1 MTAKNKKPVPQVKK
15 PFVTGAP
22 TDERTVPGALSFFG
36 VLVLAGFMS
45 FLVCSMLN
53 MDSNIL
59 RIVLNLMAEA
69 LILVIFFNNAVG
81 RGADAV
87 ARGEILYQKQ
97 ERGTPF
103 ADSER
108 ALCFHPLKGYLN
120 GLLGSLPILLCALVL
135 AVMARR
141 QSTGFGVLPGWMNG
155 YLARDEIGGAL
166 AAYTSHPGLTVEDV
180 LRIIIRV
187 VLMPFVSMIGSE
199 NRDGLLLLERLSP
212 LLVLLPALSYGI
224 GYLQGPEQRKKVHTE
239 IAANARK
246 RRIREKREKKARIAI
261 KPKGPE
267 QLN

>member
-1 MTAKNKKPVPQVKK
+1 MTKKSKKPVKPVVK
-15 PFVTGAP
+15 PFLKGYP
-22 TDERTVPGALSFFG
+22 TDERTWKSALGFLG
-36 VLVLAGFMS
+36 ILAVAALMT
-45 FLVCSMLN
+45 FLVCSMLTLDN
-53 MDSNIL
+53 PLL
-59 RIVLNLMAEA
+59 RILLNLLVEGLVVA
-69 LILVIFFNNAVG
+69 LFYSNAIG
-81 RGADAV
+81 RGTDAV

-103 ADSER
+103 ADLEQ

-120 GLLGSLPILLCALVL
+120 GLLGSLPILLCALAL

-166 AAYTSHPGLTVEDV
+166 AAYTAHPGLTVEDV
-180 LRIIIRV
+180 LRIVIRV

-212 LLVLLPALSYGI
+212 LLVLLPACAYGT
-224 GYLQGPEQRKKVHTE
+224 GYLQGQRERTRVHTG
-239 IAANARK
+239 IAESNRRRVRKERKARK
-246 RRIREKREKKARIAI
+246 ARTAA
-261 KPKGPE
+261 PRGPQ